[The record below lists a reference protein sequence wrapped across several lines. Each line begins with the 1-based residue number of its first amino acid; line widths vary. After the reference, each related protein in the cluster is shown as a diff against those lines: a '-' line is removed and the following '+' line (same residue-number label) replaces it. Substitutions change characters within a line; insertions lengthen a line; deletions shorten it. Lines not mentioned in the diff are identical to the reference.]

1 MLIVSVIIAS
11 ACRQIPKQF
20 QYQLE
25 ILLMLDFS
33 LNLCTIIKEFPIAFV
48 LKKYVYL
55 KAPWNLLAEQKNNPN
70 NVG

>member
-1 MLIVSVIIAS
+1 MLIVSVIFAS

-33 LNLCTIIKEFPIAFV
+33 LNLCTVIKDFPVAFV
-48 LKKYVYL
+48 LKKICVSRGT
-55 KAPWNLLAEQKNNPN
+55 WNLLAEQKNNPG

>member
-1 MLIVSVIIAS
+1 MLIVSVIFAS
-11 ACRQIPKQF
+11 ACRQIPTQF

-25 ILLMLDFS
+25 VLLMLDFP
-33 LNLCTIIKEFPIAFV
+33 LNSCPVIKEFPVAFV

-55 KAPWNLLAEQKNNPN
+55 KAPWNLLAERKNNPD